1 MNRVRRIACIGECMI
16 ELSGWDPAAGTAR
29 VGFAGD
35 VLNTAVYLARLLRDR
50 DIDIC
55 FVSVVGTDG
64 FSDRMVAQWEEEGID
79 CRFVGRRADRL
90 PGIYAIDTDAAG
102 ERFFRYWRSES
113 AARTLFGG
121 PGPGPGPGPG
131 AGLGPGPGLGPGL
144 HEIAAFDAIY
154 FSGVTLAVLDP
165 AVREALIECAGALRA
180 RGGVVAFD
188 GNYRPVLWPDAATA
202 RAALDRMWA
211 HSTIAL
217 PSADDE
223 AALRPGCDPGPRLA
237 ALGATE
243 IAVKHGAAGPVLW
256 PRIDDTVRYAAA
268 ESVVDT
274 TGAGDGFNAG
284 YIAVRLAGR
293 DRAVAAAAGH
303 ALARAI
309 VGHRGAILPR
319 AAFDVVAGEIAA

>member
-1 MNRVRRIACIGECMI
+1 M
-16 ELSGWDPAAGTAR
+16 
-29 VGFAGD
+29 
-35 VLNTAVYLARLLRDR
+35 
-50 DIDIC
+50 
-55 FVSVVGTDG
+55 
-64 FSDRMVAQWEEEGID
+64 
-79 CRFVGRRADRL
+79 
-90 PGIYAIDTDAAG
+90 
-102 ERFFRYWRSES
+102 
-113 AARTLFGG
+113 
-121 PGPGPGPGPG
+121 
-131 AGLGPGPGLGPGL
+131 
-144 HEIAAFDAIY
+144 
-154 FSGVTLAVLDP
+154 SGVTLAVLDP

-319 AAFDVVAGEIAA
+319 SAFDVVAGEIAA

>member
-29 VGFAGD
+29 VAFAGD
-35 VLNTAVYLARLLRDR
+35 VLNTAVYLARLLRDS

-55 FVSVVGTDG
+55 FVSIVGTDG
-64 FSDRMVAQWEEEGID
+64 FSDRMVEQWEEEGID

-113 AARTLFGG
+113 AARTLFAG
-121 PGPGPGPGPG
+121 PGPGPGPGPD
-131 AGLGPGPGLGPGL
+131 L
-144 HEIAAFDAIY
+144 HELAAFDAIY
-154 FSGVTLAVLDP
+154 LSGVTLAVLAP
-165 AVREALIECAGALRA
+165 AVREALIECARALRA

-202 RAALDRMWA
+202 RAALDRMWK

-223 AALRPGCDPGPRLA
+223 AALRPGGDPGPRLA

-243 IAVKHGAAGPVLW
+243 IAVKHGSAGPVLW
-256 PRIDDTVRYAAA
+256 PRIDDTGCYAAA
-268 ESVVDT
+268 ASVIDT

-284 YIAVRLAGR
+284 YIAARLAGR

-319 AAFDVVAGEIAA
+319 SAFDAVAGEIAA

>member
-16 ELSGWDPAAGTAR
+16 ELSGWDPETGTVR
-29 VGFAGD
+29 VAFAGD
-35 VLNTAVYLARLLRDR
+35 VLNTAVYLARLLRGR
-50 DIDIC
+50 DIEIC
-55 FVSVVGTDG
+55 FFSVVGTDG
-64 FSDRMVAQWEEEGID
+64 FSDRMVAEWEGEGID

-102 ERFFRYWRSES
+102 ERFFRYWRGES
-113 AARTLFGG
+113 AARTLFAGPDPD
-121 PGPGPGPGPG
+121 PGPE
-131 AGLGPGPGLGPGL
+131 L
-144 HEIAAFDAIY
+144 HELAGFDAIY
-154 FSGVTLAVLDP
+154 LSGVTLAVLAP
-165 AVREALIECAGALRA
+165 AVREALIECARALRA

-202 RAALDRMWA
+202 RAAMDRMWA

-223 AALRPGCDPGPRLA
+223 AALCPGCDPGPRLA

-243 IAVKHGAAGPVLW
+243 IAVKRGSAGPVLW
-256 PRIDDTVRYAAA
+256 PRLDDTGGHAAA
-268 ESVVDT
+268 ASVIDT

-284 YIAVRLAGR
+284 YIAARLAGR
-293 DRAVAAAAGH
+293 DRAAAAAAGH
-303 ALARAI
+303 ALARVI

-319 AAFDVVAGEIAA
+319 AAFDSVARETAA

>member
-1 MNRVRRIACIGECMI
+1 MPMNRVRRIACIGECMI
-16 ELSGWDPAAGTAR
+16 ELSGWDPAVGTAR
-29 VGFAGD
+29 VAFAGD

-50 DIDIC
+50 DIEIC
-55 FVSVVGTDG
+55 FVTVVGTDG
-64 FSDRMVAQWEEEGID
+64 FSDCMVAQWEDEGID

-113 AARTLFGG
+113 AARTLFAG
-121 PGPGPGPGPG
+121 PGPGPGPGPEL
-131 AGLGPGPGLGPGL
+131 AG
-144 HEIAAFDAIY
+144 FDAIY
-154 FSGVTLAVLDP
+154 LSGVTLAVLAP
-165 AVREALIECAGALRA
+165 AAREALIECARTLRA

-202 RAALDRMWA
+202 RAAMDRMWA
-211 HSTIAL
+211 HSTMAL
-217 PSADDE
+217 PSAEDE
-223 AALRPGCDPGPRLA
+223 AALSPGRDPGPRLA

-243 IAVKHGAAGPVLW
+243 ITVKRGAAGPALW
-256 PRIDDTVRYAAA
+256 PRTDDTGCYPEAD
-268 ESVVDT
+268 SVIDT

-284 YIAVRLAGR
+284 YIAARLAGH
-293 DRAVAAAAGH
+293 DRAAAAAAGH

-319 AAFDVVAGEIAA
+319 SAFDSVAGETAA

>member
-1 MNRVRRIACIGECMI
+1 MPMNRVRRIACIGECMI

-90 PGIYAIDTDAAG
+90 PGVYAIDTDAAG

-113 AARTLFGG
+113 AARTLFAG
-121 PGPGPGPGPG
+121 PGPD
-131 AGLGPGPGLGPGL
+131 L
-144 HEIAAFDAIY
+144 HEIADFDAIY
-154 FSGVTLAVLDP
+154 LSGVTLAVLDP
-165 AVREALIECAGALRA
+165 AVREALIEFSRELRA

-217 PSADDE
+217 PSVDDE

-256 PRIDDTVRYAAA
+256 PRIDDAGRYPAAA
-268 ESVVDT
+268 SVVDT

-284 YIAVRLAGR
+284 YIAARLAGR

-303 ALARAI
+303 VLARAI

>member
-16 ELSGWDPAAGTAR
+16 ELSGWDPATGTAR
-29 VGFAGD
+29 VAFAGD
-35 VLNTAVYLARLLRDR
+35 VLNTAVYLARLLRGSE
-50 DIDIC
+50 IDIC
-55 FVSVVGTDG
+55 FVSIVGTDG
-64 FSDRMVAQWEEEGID
+64 FSDRMVAKWEEEGID

-90 PGIYAIDTDAAG
+90 PGIYAIETDATG

-113 AARTLFGG
+113 AARTLFAG
-121 PGPGPGPGPG
+121 PGPE
-131 AGLGPGPGLGPGL
+131 L
-144 HEIAAFDAIY
+144 HDLAAFDAIY
-154 FSGVTLAVLDP
+154 LSGVTLAVLAP
-165 AVREALIECAGALRA
+165 AVREGLIECARALRA

-188 GNYRPVLWPDAATA
+188 GNYRPVLWPDAAAA
-202 RAALDRMWA
+202 RAAMDRMWA

-223 AALRPGCDPGPRLA
+223 AALCPGCDPGPRLA

-243 IAVKHGAAGPVLW
+243 IAVKRGDAGPVLW
-256 PRIDDTVRYAAA
+256 PRLEDAGGYPPAA
-268 ESVVDT
+268 SVIDT

-284 YIAVRLAGR
+284 YIAARLTGHER
-293 DRAVAAAAGH
+293 AAAAASGH

-319 AAFDVVAGEIAA
+319 SAFDSVAGEIAP

>member
-35 VLNTAVYLARLLRDR
+35 VLNTAVYLARLLRGR

-55 FVSVVGTDG
+55 FFSVVGTDG
-64 FSDRMVAQWEEEGID
+64 FSDRMVAEWEAEGID
-79 CRFVGRRADRL
+79 CRFVGRCADRL
-90 PGIYAIDTDAAG
+90 PGIYAIETDPAG
-102 ERFFRYWRSES
+102 ERYFRYWRSES
-113 AARTLFGG
+113 AARTLFAG
-121 PGPGPGPGPG
+121 PGPGPELQEL
-131 AGLGPGPGLGPGL
+131 A
-144 HEIAAFDAIY
+144 EFDAIY
-154 FSGVTLAVLDP
+154 LSGVTLAVLAP
-165 AVREALIECAGALRA
+165 AVRDALIECARALRA

-188 GNYRPVLWPDAATA
+188 GNYRPVLWPDAAAA
-202 RAALDRMWA
+202 RAAMDRMWT

-223 AALRPGCDPGPRLA
+223 AALSPGCDPGPRLA

-243 IAVKHGAAGPVLW
+243 VAVKHGAAGPVLW
-256 PRIDDTVRYAAA
+256 PRIADTGGYAAA
-268 ESVVDT
+268 ASVIDT

-284 YIAVRLAGR
+284 YIAARLAGR
-293 DRAVAAAAGH
+293 DRAAAAAAGH

-319 AAFDVVAGEIAA
+319 SACDWVAGEIAA

>member
-1 MNRVRRIACIGECMI
+1 MNRIRRIACIGECMI
-16 ELSGWDPAAGTAR
+16 ELSGWEPAAGTAR

-35 VLNTAVYLARLLRDR
+35 VLNTAVYLARLLRDS
-50 DIDIC
+50 DIEIC
-55 FVSVVGTDG
+55 FVSAVGTDG
-64 FSDRMVAQWEEEGID
+64 FSDRMVAEWEEEGID
-79 CRFVGRRADRL
+79 CRFVGRRVDRL
-90 PGIYAIDTDAAG
+90 PGIYAIETDAEG
-102 ERFFRYWRSES
+102 ERHFRYWRSES
-113 AARTLFGG
+113 AARTLF
-121 PGPGPGPGPG
+121 
-131 AGLGPGPGLGPGL
+131 AGLGPEL
-144 HEIAAFDAIY
+144 HELAAFDAIY
-154 FSGVTLAVLDP
+154 LSGVTLAVLAP
-165 AVREALIECAGALRA
+165 AVREALIECARALRA

-188 GNYRPVLWPDAATA
+188 GNYRPVLWPDAAAA
-202 RAALDRMWA
+202 RAAMDRMWA

-223 AALRPGCDPGPRLA
+223 AALCPGCDPGPRLA

-256 PRIDDTVRYAAA
+256 PRMDGTGRYAPAA
-268 ESVVDT
+268 SVIDT

-284 YIAVRLAGR
+284 YIAARLAGH

-319 AAFDVVAGEIAA
+319 SACDSVAGEIAA

>member
-29 VGFAGD
+29 VAFAGD
-35 VLNTAVYLARLLRDR
+35 VLNTAIYLARLLRDS

-55 FVSVVGTDG
+55 FVSIVGTDG

-79 CRFVGRRADRL
+79 CRFVGRRPDRL
-90 PGIYAIDTDAAG
+90 PGIYAIETDAAG
-102 ERFFRYWRSES
+102 ERFFRYWRGES
-113 AARTLFGG
+113 AARTLFEGSG
-121 PGPGPGPGPG
+121 PE
-131 AGLGPGPGLGPGL
+131 L
-144 HEIAAFDAIY
+144 HELAAFDAIY
-154 FSGVTLAVLDP
+154 LSGVTLAVLSP
-165 AVREALIECAGALRA
+165 AVREALIECAKALRA

-202 RAALDRMWA
+202 RAAMDRMWA
-211 HSTIAL
+211 QSTIAL

-223 AALRPGCDPGPRLA
+223 GALSPGSDPGPRLA

-256 PRIDDTVRYAAA
+256 PRIDNTGCYPAAP
-268 ESVVDT
+268 SVIDT

-284 YIAVRLAGR
+284 YIAARLSAR
-293 DRAVAAAAGH
+293 DRAAAAAAGH
-303 ALARAI
+303 ALARTI

-319 AAFDVVAGEIAA
+319 PVFDSIADEIAT

>member
-1 MNRVRRIACIGECMI
+1 MNRVRRIACVGECMI

-55 FVSVVGTDG
+55 FVSNVGTDG
-64 FSDRMVAQWEEEGID
+64 FSDRMVAEWEGEGID

-90 PGIYAIDTDAAG
+90 PGIYAIETDAAG

-113 AARTLFGG
+113 AARTLFAG
-121 PGPGPGPGPG
+121 PGPE
-131 AGLGPGPGLGPGL
+131 LRDL
-144 HEIAAFDAIY
+144 AAFDAIY
-154 FSGVTLAVLDP
+154 LSGVTLAVLAP
-165 AVREALIECAGALRA
+165 AVRERLVECARALRA

-188 GNYRPVLWPDAATA
+188 GNYRPVLWPDAAAA
-202 RAALDRMWA
+202 RAAMDRMWA
-211 HSTIAL
+211 HATIAL

-223 AALRPGCDPGPRLA
+223 AALGPGCDPGPRLA

-243 IAVKHGAAGPVLW
+243 VAVKRGAAGPVLW
-256 PRIDDTVRYAAA
+256 PGIDDASGYAAA
-268 ESVVDT
+268 ASVIDT

-284 YIAVRLAGR
+284 YIAARLAGH

-319 AAFDVVAGEIAA
+319 SAFDSVAGAIAA